1 MIFELMVCLMQ
12 IVQLSYNDTNIVTLS
27 KKNKNEIPHGPVQND
42 LLAYGTFGTN
52 RVPILLRN

>member
-1 MIFELMVCLMQ
+1 MVCLMQ

-42 LLAYGTFGTN
+42 LLTYSTFGTN
-52 RVPILLRN
+52 YAPILHRH